1 MNTPRLRMFAG
12 PNGSGKSTIKSV
24 ISPEL
29 LGAYV
34 NADELEREIGERGAI
49 DLAPF
54 EISTNQDEVAAF
66 FSASSLLRRANLT
79 DAAATIRVRGASLD
93 FGELAA
99 NSYLASVTADFIRRK
114 LVESSA
120 SLTFETVMS
129 SPDKVDFLR
138 EAQARGYRT
147 YLYYISTSDPSIN
160 VSRVRDRVRMGGH
173 PVPEDKIVTR
183 YYRSLELL
191 PSAIRASNRAYI
203 FDNSSKDRIWLAE
216 VTDGHE
222 LQMRTS
228 EMTAWFKRYVWDRM
242 EPPAG

>member
-1 MNTPRLRMFAG
+1 MFAG

-24 ISPEL
+24 ISQEL
-29 LGAYV
+29 LGVYV
-34 NADELEREIGERGAI
+34 NADELEKEIHTTHTL
-49 DLAPF
+49 DLTPF
-54 EISTNQDEVAAF
+54 GVHTSQDEITSF
-66 FSASSLLRRANLT
+66 LEASSLLRRAGLT
-79 DAAATIRVRGASLD
+79 AASATIRLRGASLD

-99 NSYLASVTADFIRRK
+99 NSYLASVAADFIRRK

-129 SPDKVDFLR
+129 SPDKIEFLR

-173 PVPEDKIVTR
+173 PVPEEKIVTR
-183 YYRSLELL
+183 YYRSLDLL
-191 PSAIRASNRAYI
+191 ASAIQVSNRAYI

-216 VTDGHE
+216 ITDGHRLE
-222 LQMRTS
+222 MREP
-228 EMTAWFKRYVWDRM
+228 EMPEWFKRHVWDRM
-242 EPPAG
+242 GSQETE

>member
-1 MNTPRLRMFAG
+1 MFAG

-34 NADELEREIGERGAI
+34 NADELEKEIRERHAI

-54 EISTNQDEVAAF
+54 GIQASQDEISAF
-66 FSASSLLRRANLT
+66 LSASSLLQRASLT
-79 DAAATIRVRGASLD
+79 RAAATIRVRGTSLD

-99 NSYLASVTADFIRRK
+99 NSYLASVAADFIRRK
-114 LVESSA
+114 LVDSSA

-138 EAQARGYRT
+138 AAQARGYRT

-173 PVPEDKIVTR
+173 PVPEEKIVTR

-191 PSAIRASNRAYI
+191 PSAIRVSNRAYI
-203 FDNSSKDRIWLAE
+203 FDNSSRDRIWLAE
-216 VTDGHE
+216 VTDGRVLE
-222 LQMRTS
+222 MRTS
-228 EMTAWFKRYVWDRM
+228 EMTAWFKRYVWDRI
-242 EPPAG
+242 G